1 METVERFLVT
11 LQGKKVVTNMEDRV
25 QWEEAKDGLFSVKSF
40 YSTLEGSRVV
50 PFPYSIIWSS
60 CAPPKVGFFAWEASW
75 GKVLTLDQLKKR
87 RWSLPNRCLLCCAA
101 DETIDHLLIHCTKS
115 KVLWDLL
122 FTLFSV
128 QWVLPLS
135 VKEVLLGWHDSF
147 VGKKRRKLGIG
158 GVIQDHHGRVLRA
171 SSKLVEEGVV
181 IKVEILAFLE
191 QVLRRYDEYLHQ
203 ILDVASNLGIDPMT
217 KEFAGVPLSLIS
229 LDWQAACLYQQELFG
244 LYLIV
249 LSMHKLLTNTFA
261 IVPGSDEAFCNP
273 ADVEE
278 FTEEKKESLLTKRQG
293 KGADFVRAV
302 QEIVDSY
309 EELKKQD
316 QVDDFNSAN
325 DVAVTNSEN
334 LVDSSSNSGLK
345 DQTEAP
351 TVAVN
356 SRLKTSYSAEDRSEP
371 NLPIENAAAV
381 TQIDGLHDGEALSQ
395 EPNDNMVVSETPT
408 LATYSSRRRLGGM
421 RLQTCTTQRRTSSA
435 RISRSLSRVDSCRF
449 QNLIMPSNDGG
460 KNSEDVA
467 TNGTRNGSLR
477 RNKRIRKSPEA
488 SEWLDVDSP
497 NFVLNGSVEDNGSE
511 IVTAES
517 DTLSFNEG
525 STIESGCRPEHSE
538 SVEGLEGDIELSKRF
553 DLQTKAVV
561 TKKKRKP
568 NRKRVTNDTP
578 DSVRQDN
585 GAGLEVSVQRSG
597 LNSENVCEISNERFS
612 KEDGDEHLPLVKRA
626 RVRMGKPSST
636 VEALDNLVRI
646 EEKSPME
653 VPLNLLEQVCT
664 PSNCDDYDVISRTS
678 PVVKGCLDNSLL
690 SNDDDIQLAEDD
702 THLLTVKKNQ
712 PLGRSVDGEAAL
724 PPSKRLH
731 RALEAMS
738 ANAAEDGQTCCV
750 SSTKGYPQMSMENI
764 AGNGLRVENVDSH
777 GNGLDVEIVDFH
789 STDASEEAKVVL
801 PMNLSTMISEET
813 TKSSLE
819 IGICNQPGENSDSLK
834 DEFCKDMFIEAVGL
848 ADGKDVSGS
857 SICAH
862 TTKTLVVGQS
872 PKHPDRK
879 HPSSVSNQG
888 SLDQLLHPKDETRSG
903 NCDLINR
910 RAEKPDG
917 GLDNLGHIGMVSG
930 PGSKT
935 DEIPKVSPQNCTN
948 MPLCD
953 VKDNCHENT
962 EPVKHPQDENIQI
975 NSMCKAVKEGEHDPT
990 QKEMNAPPSPTS
1002 VKDVMVDVQGTQHLS
1017 HSASVSDE
1025 HLDDKDVSGDRLSL
1039 SPTDGVYS
1047 TARASLPNTLTCP
1060 MSTSDNSTSLQN
1072 NGCCSPGVHLHQEKT
1087 ICSFDANEES
1097 KFEAT
1102 VTHRPKSMG
1111 KWSNS
1116 AEASAALTSFEAM
1129 LGTLTRTKESIG
1141 RATRVA
1147 IDCAKFGIAAKVV
1160 EILARNLENE
1170 ASLHKRVDLFFL
1182 VDSITQ
1188 CSRGLKG
1195 DVGGIYPSAIQSAL
1209 PRLLSA
1215 AAPPGSAAQENRRQ
1229 CLKASEEV
1237 LRLWL
1242 ERRILPESIVRHH
1255 MRDLD
1260 SLSGSS
1266 CTSSFLDACQEQ
1278 KGLSMILLEKW
1289 RACLLMNMEAIQV
1302 FSFRVSV
1309 CPACSRMKMR
1319 EVILMEGVLKL
1330 LLPEHVDGELE
1341 MEDVAPSCEVE
1352 MSSARDVSGIN
1363 NAHNSHQ
1370 FEPQFPLSYA
1380 PPLPND
1386 VPPSSPPLP
1395 TSPPP
1400 PPPPLHL
1407 PHCPFLHLQYL
1418 IPSLTMNIQ
1427 DNLQQSV
1434 VQQSAAPRI
1443 NSSISEAVHYHAP
1456 ESRDIQMQ
1464 MQMPDSA
1471 NSSGFHNFPGSHHPM
1486 RPANNVHQMDSANL
1500 HNRNYH
1506 LRPPHSAPSNQF
1518 SYVQADQRVQSRRE
1532 PPPPPYP
1539 NRFHGGQNMEPGNFY
1554 NDHDGMKL
1562 APHEFGENWR
1572 FSGPA
1577 FHGPLYPDKAKMPYS
1592 HSRPPYN
1599 GPPCEPT
1606 GIPNQWWPCPPR
1618 PTNHRNSMPIR
1629 PPPSEGAIPV
1639 ASRVSANAEQ
1649 ETVNEDSVSF
1659 NQATGCRVFTIF
1671 FCSSF
1676 SS

>member
-1 METVERFLVT
+1 MAPSRRKGS
-11 LQGKKVVTNMEDRV
+11 GK
-25 QWEEAKDGLFSVKSF
+25 AAAAAAA
-40 YSTLEGSRVV
+40 SRRK
-50 PFPYSIIWSS
+50 W
-60 CAPPKVGFFAWEASW
+60 KVGDLVLAKVKGFPAWPATVSEPEKW
-75 GKVLTLDQLKKR
+75 GYSADWRKVLVYFFGTKQMERCEAGPLNLLGHREQWKKHFFLR
-87 RWSLPNRCLLCCAA
+87 SHARQWDFIIVISWVF
-101 DETIDHLLIHCTKS
+101 KS
-115 KVLWDLL
+115 K
-122 FTLFSV
+122 
-128 QWVLPLS
+128 
-135 VKEVLLGWHDSF
+135 
-147 VGKKRRKLGIG
+147 
-158 GVIQDHHGRVLRA
+158 
-171 SSKLVEEGVV
+171 
-181 IKVEILAFLE
+181 

-249 LSMHKLLTNTFA
+249 LSMHKLL
-261 IVPGSDEAFCNP
+261 
-273 ADVEE
+273 
-278 FTEEKKESLLTKRQG
+278 
-293 KGADFVRAV
+293 VR
-302 QEIVDSY
+302 Y
-309 EELKKQD
+309 
-316 QVDDFNSAN
+316 FNS
-325 DVAVTNSEN
+325 
-334 LVDSSSNSGLK
+334 
-345 DQTEAP
+345 P

-834 DEFCKDMFIEAVGL
+834 DEFCKDMFIEA
-848 ADGKDVSGS
+848 
-857 SICAH
+857 
-862 TTKTLVVGQS
+862 
-872 PKHPDRK
+872 
-879 HPSSVSNQG
+879 
-888 SLDQLLHPKDETRSG
+888 DETRSG

-1229 CLKASEEV
+1229 CLKV

-1266 CTSSFLDACQEQ
+1266 CTSSFSRR
-1278 KGLSMILLEKW
+1278 LSRTE
-1289 RACLLMNMEAIQV
+1289 RAFNDPI
-1302 FSFRVSV
+1302 
-1309 CPACSRMKMR
+1309 R
-1319 EVILMEGVLKL
+1319 EMEGMFVDEYGSNSSFQLPGFCMPRMLKDEDEGSDSDGGSFEAVT
-1330 LLPEHVDGELE
+1330 PERNSETPEVREATPTAEKHRHILEDVDGELE

-1400 PPPPLHL
+1400 PPPP
-1407 PHCPFLHLQYL
+1407 PPP
-1418 IPSLTMNIQ
+1418 PSLPLPPSAISDPFTHDGDSKVYVGTHNIQ

-1639 ASRVSANAEQ
+1639 ASRGPNYW
-1649 ETVNEDSVSF
+1649 
-1659 NQATGCRVFTIF
+1659 RPR
-1671 FCSSF
+1671 
-1676 SS
+1676 

>member
-1 METVERFLVT
+1 MAPSRRKGS
-11 LQGKKVVTNMEDRV
+11 GK
-25 QWEEAKDGLFSVKSF
+25 AAAAAAA
-40 YSTLEGSRVV
+40 SRRK
-50 PFPYSIIWSS
+50 W
-60 CAPPKVGFFAWEASW
+60 KVGDLVLAKVKGFPAWPATVSEPEKW
-75 GKVLTLDQLKKR
+75 GYSADWRKVLVYFFG
-87 RWSLPNRCLLCCAA
+87 
-101 DETIDHLLIHCTKS
+101 TK
-115 KVLWDLL
+115 
-122 FTLFSV
+122 
-128 QWVLPLS
+128 
-135 VKEVLLGWHDSF
+135 
-147 VGKKRRKLGIG
+147 
-158 GVIQDHHGRVLRA
+158 
-171 SSKLVEEGVV
+171 
-181 IKVEILAFLE
+181 
-191 QVLRRYDEYLHQ
+191 Q
-203 ILDVASNLGIDPMT
+203 I
-217 KEFAGVPLSLIS
+217 
-229 LDWQAACLYQQELFG
+229 
-244 LYLIV
+244 
-249 LSMHKLLTNTFA
+249 
-261 IVPGSDEAFCNP
+261 AFCNP

-395 EPNDNMVVSETPT
+395 EPNDDMVVSETPT

-738 ANAAEDGQTCCV
+738 ANAADDGQTCCV

-789 STDASEEAKVVL
+789 GTDASEEAKVVL

-857 SICAH
+857 SIYAH

-930 PGSKT
+930 PGSKA

-962 EPVKHPQDENIQI
+962 EPVKHPQDENSQI

-1229 CLKASEEV
+1229 CLKV

-1266 CTSSFLDACQEQ
+1266 CTSSFSRR
-1278 KGLSMILLEKW
+1278 LSRTE
-1289 RACLLMNMEAIQV
+1289 RAFNDPI
-1302 FSFRVSV
+1302 
-1309 CPACSRMKMR
+1309 R
-1319 EVILMEGVLKL
+1319 EMEGMFVDEYGSNSSFQLPGFCMPRMLKDEDEGSDSDGGSFEAVT
-1330 LLPEHVDGELE
+1330 PERNSETPEVREATPTAEKHRHILEDVDGELE

-1400 PPPPLHL
+1400 PPPP
-1407 PHCPFLHLQYL
+1407 PPP
-1418 IPSLTMNIQ
+1418 PSLPLPPSAISDPFTHDGDSKVYVGTHNIQ

-1486 RPANNVHQMDSANL
+1486 RPANNVHQMDGANL

-1618 PTNHRNSMPIR
+1618 PMNHRNSMPIR

-1639 ASRVSANAEQ
+1639 ASRGPNYW
-1649 ETVNEDSVSF
+1649 
-1659 NQATGCRVFTIF
+1659 RPR
-1671 FCSSF
+1671 
-1676 SS
+1676 

>member
-1 METVERFLVT
+1 MIILF
-11 LQGKKVVTNMEDRV
+11 GVTNLFNMFV
-25 QWEEAKDGLFSVKSF
+25 FGLKSTFSEFDTLISF
-40 YSTLEGSRVV
+40 FL
-50 PFPYSIIWSS
+50 
-60 CAPPKVGFFAWEASW
+60 GFF
-75 GKVLTLDQLKKR
+75 
-87 RWSLPNRCLLCCAA
+87 P
-101 DETIDHLLIHCTKS
+101 
-115 KVLWDLL
+115 
-122 FTLFSV
+122 
-128 QWVLPLS
+128 P
-135 VKEVLLGWHDSF
+135 
-147 VGKKRRKLGIG
+147 
-158 GVIQDHHGRVLRA
+158 VLRYFM
-171 SSKLVEEGVV
+171 SC
-181 IKVEILAFLE
+181 
-191 QVLRRYDEYLHQ
+191 R
-203 ILDVASNLGIDPMT
+203 
-217 KEFAGVPLSLIS
+217 
-229 LDWQAACLYQQELFG
+229 
-244 LYLIV
+244 
-249 LSMHKLLTNTFA
+249 
-261 IVPGSDEAFCNP
+261 AFCNP

-395 EPNDNMVVSETPT
+395 EPNDDMVVSETPT

-738 ANAAEDGQTCCV
+738 ANAADDGQTCCV

-789 STDASEEAKVVL
+789 GTDASEEAKVVL

-857 SICAH
+857 SIYAH

-962 EPVKHPQDENIQI
+962 EPVKHPQDENSQI
-975 NSMCKAVKEGEHDPT
+975 NSM
-990 QKEMNAPPSPTS
+990 
-1002 VKDVMVDVQGTQHLS
+1002 
-1017 HSASVSDE
+1017 
-1025 HLDDKDVSGDRLSL
+1025 
-1039 SPTDGVYS
+1039 
-1047 TARASLPNTLTCP
+1047 
-1060 MSTSDNSTSLQN
+1060 
-1072 NGCCSPGVHLHQEKT
+1072 
-1087 ICSFDANEES
+1087 
-1097 KFEAT
+1097 
-1102 VTHRPKSMG
+1102 
-1111 KWSNS
+1111 
-1116 AEASAALTSFEAM
+1116 
-1129 LGTLTRTKESIG
+1129 
-1141 RATRVA
+1141 
-1147 IDCAKFGIAAKVV
+1147 
-1160 EILARNLENE
+1160 
-1170 ASLHKRVDLFFL
+1170 
-1182 VDSITQ
+1182 
-1188 CSRGLKG
+1188 
-1195 DVGGIYPSAIQSAL
+1195 
-1209 PRLLSA
+1209 
-1215 AAPPGSAAQENRRQ
+1215 
-1229 CLKASEEV
+1229 
-1237 LRLWL
+1237 
-1242 ERRILPESIVRHH
+1242 
-1255 MRDLD
+1255 
-1260 SLSGSS
+1260 
-1266 CTSSFLDACQEQ
+1266 
-1278 KGLSMILLEKW
+1278 
-1289 RACLLMNMEAIQV
+1289 
-1302 FSFRVSV
+1302 
-1309 CPACSRMKMR
+1309 
-1319 EVILMEGVLKL
+1319 
-1330 LLPEHVDGELE
+1330 
-1341 MEDVAPSCEVE
+1341 
-1352 MSSARDVSGIN
+1352 
-1363 NAHNSHQ
+1363 
-1370 FEPQFPLSYA
+1370 
-1380 PPLPND
+1380 
-1386 VPPSSPPLP
+1386 
-1395 TSPPP
+1395 
-1400 PPPPLHL
+1400 
-1407 PHCPFLHLQYL
+1407 
-1418 IPSLTMNIQ
+1418 
-1427 DNLQQSV
+1427 
-1434 VQQSAAPRI
+1434 
-1443 NSSISEAVHYHAP
+1443 
-1456 ESRDIQMQ
+1456 
-1464 MQMPDSA
+1464 
-1471 NSSGFHNFPGSHHPM
+1471 
-1486 RPANNVHQMDSANL
+1486 
-1500 HNRNYH
+1500 
-1506 LRPPHSAPSNQF
+1506 
-1518 SYVQADQRVQSRRE
+1518 
-1532 PPPPPYP
+1532 
-1539 NRFHGGQNMEPGNFY
+1539 
-1554 NDHDGMKL
+1554 
-1562 APHEFGENWR
+1562 
-1572 FSGPA
+1572 
-1577 FHGPLYPDKAKMPYS
+1577 
-1592 HSRPPYN
+1592 
-1599 GPPCEPT
+1599 
-1606 GIPNQWWPCPPR
+1606 
-1618 PTNHRNSMPIR
+1618 
-1629 PPPSEGAIPV
+1629 
-1639 ASRVSANAEQ
+1639 
-1649 ETVNEDSVSF
+1649 
-1659 NQATGCRVFTIF
+1659 
-1671 FCSSF
+1671 
-1676 SS
+1676 